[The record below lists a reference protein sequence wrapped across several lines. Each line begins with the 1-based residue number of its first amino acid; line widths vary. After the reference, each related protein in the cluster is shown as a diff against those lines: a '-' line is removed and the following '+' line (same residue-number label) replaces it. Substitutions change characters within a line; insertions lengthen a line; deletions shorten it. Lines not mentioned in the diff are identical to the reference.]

1 MVFLGSD
8 HVMIS
13 TCSVITTN
21 SNNHARYLMHT
32 IAAAAILTIRA
43 ISFAAAVSFALK
55 ILVTTVAVP
64 PPIILNH
71 SCVAMAL

>member
-1 MVFLGSD
+1 
-8 HVMIS
+8 
-13 TCSVITTN
+13 
-21 SNNHARYLMHT
+21 MHT